1 MKANKVF
8 ATILATILALVATY
22 TIIPYVDALL
32 WALVLF
38 VILRNPRAWIERAGV
53 SRKHASKLCII
64 ILLVLLILPLTTI
77 ITILSTQASELYYGL
92 DNLQPSVSILEQYF
106 PNLDLDIYFDQGL
119 LMLSGYIQNM
129 AYGVLTGIGS
139 FILHL
144 TIMVFV
150 LYYLL
155 IAESQKMDTWANLI
169 PFNAKNRK
177 RLIQEFVSVTEGTIV
192 VSGLIALM
200 QGTIVSLVFWWLGVP
215 SAIIW
220 GLITAFL
227 AFLPVVGASL
237 VWMPAII
244 YYVLQNNVIATL
256 VLLFTAA
263 VLTIIDNIW
272 RPMLTHKFGN
282 IHPVAVIIGAFSGI
296 PVFGIIGIIIGPL
309 LITYLQLIFNMI
321 KEEYLM

>member
-8 ATILATILALVATY
+8 AAILATILAIVTAY
-22 TIIPYVDALL
+22 AIIPYVDALL

-38 VILRNPRAWIERAGV
+38 VVLRNPRAWIERAGV

-77 ITILSTQASELYYGL
+77 VTVLSSQASELYYGL
-92 DNLQPSVSILEQYF
+92 DNLQPSISVLEQYF
-106 PNLDLDIYFDQGL
+106 PNMDLDIYFDQGL
-119 LMLSGYIQNM
+119 LMLSAYIQNM
-129 AYGVLTGIGS
+129 AYGVLTGIGN

-144 TIMVFV
+144 TIMIFV

-200 QGTIVSLVFWWLGVP
+200 QGTIVSLIFWWIGIP

-237 VWMPAII
+237 VYGPAIL
-244 YYVLQNNVIATL
+244 YFVLQNNVGATIIL
-256 VLLFTAA
+256 ILTAA
-263 VLTIIDNIW
+263 VLTIIDNVW
-272 RPMLTHKFGN
+272 RPMLTHKFGK
-282 IHPVAVIIGAFSGI
+282 IHPVAVIVGAFSGI

-309 LITYLQLIFNMI
+309 LITYLQLIFDMI